1 MSIVPDDKDWTWVLE
16 RRCPECG
23 FDAATVALDDV
34 PRLVRELVESWQ
46 VVLRQGAV
54 DRRPSPTT
62 WSPLEYGCHVRDVFT
77 VFDERLLLMMDHD
90 GASFSNW
97 DKDATAV
104 AHDYGSQDPEL
115 VAAELAQAGEIL
127 AEHFETVQPAQWS
140 HTGIRSNGSHF
151 TVATLAVYLVHDP
164 IHHLVDVA

>member
-77 VFDERLLLMMDHD
+77 VFDERLLLMLDHD

-97 DKDATAV
+97 DQDATAV
-104 AHDYGSQDPEL
+104 AHDYGRQDPEL